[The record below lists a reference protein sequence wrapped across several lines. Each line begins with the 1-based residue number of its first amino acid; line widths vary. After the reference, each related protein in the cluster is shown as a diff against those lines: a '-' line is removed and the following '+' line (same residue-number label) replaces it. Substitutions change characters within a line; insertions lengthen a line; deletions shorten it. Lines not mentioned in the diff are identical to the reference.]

1 MCVNCDSLLL
11 PNNADYCFQCCTQ
24 YDRRPGATVP
34 LLPSQQVEPAKPE
47 KAEKAEKADRAD
59 NTEEEQE
66 GSITKI
72 KAKQSVVNEAVSLDW
87 KSIDW
92 KARTSQI
99 NQSVSFSGKER
110 KVCQKCHKTFPFFK
124 TECPDCKYKFPKTRN
139 AAGSSYGGMNTECY
153 TIAFWNKL

>member
-11 PNNADYCFQCCTQ
+11 PNNVDYCFQCCTQ

-47 KAEKAEKADRAD
+47 KAEKVDKAD
-59 NTEEEQE
+59 TTVEEQE
-66 GSITKI
+66 GSIAKI
-72 KAKQSVVNEAVSLDW
+72 KAKQSAVDEAASLDW
-87 KSIDW
+87 KS
-92 KARTSQI
+92 RTSQI
-99 NQSVSFSGKER
+99 NQNVSFSGKER